1 MTGNPFTAPTGYQFD
16 GWKIEG
22 SNDKFTGTEV
32 NASTTLVAQWKLAGS
47 VTLAPDKTTDSG
59 KRLEPG
65 AKDGELKL
73 VMRGDWAQDK
83 TLTLGALV
91 DGKQSTNEVYWRVDA
106 DSYKND
112 FGFTNSVLTGDQ
124 IVSVDA
130 NTGKL
135 TVLNSGIVRVWC
147 ISKVNPDIKFSVV
160 VVVPGDVN
168 KDGLVD
174 ADDIDWTYRA
184 VADSSFVPTQDA
196 ADTQTWYIKDLAVL
210 HTPADENDKT
220 ITADDLDILYNLVFA
235 VYGI

>member
-1 MTGNPFTAPTGYQFD
+1 M
-16 GWKIEG
+16 
-22 SNDKFTGTEV
+22 
-32 NASTTLVAQWKLAGS
+32 
-47 VTLAPDKTTDSG
+47 LAPDKTTEAG
-59 KRLEPG
+59 KRLEEG
-65 AKDGELKL
+65 AKSGELKL

-112 FGFTNSVLTGDQ
+112 FGFTNSVLSGDQ

-168 KDGLVD
+168 KDGRVNVFDVD
-174 ADDIDWTYRA
+174 WMFNFVDNPKQVPAENEDDMT
-184 VADSSFVPTQDA
+184 
-196 ADTQTWYIKDLAVL
+196 TWYVKDLA
-210 HTPADENDKT
+210 
-220 ITADDLDILYNLVFA
+220 DLTRDANINVQDVDALYNLVDK
-235 VYGI
+235 IKNI